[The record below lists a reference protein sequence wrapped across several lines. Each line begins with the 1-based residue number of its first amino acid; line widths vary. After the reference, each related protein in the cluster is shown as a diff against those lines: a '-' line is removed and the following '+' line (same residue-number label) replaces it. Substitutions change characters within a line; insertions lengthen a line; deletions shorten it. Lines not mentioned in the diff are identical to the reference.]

1 MISMTD
7 HAARLADLWRRRS
20 LSTYPSAAAAAPGK
34 GTKPPFDALGEAR
47 SRYET
52 AEKHHAEALAALAAW
67 RKAAAGEPRVWPERP
82 YRATQLTAVALAAA
96 CLWPGLAVPQGLAVA
111 TALLGGAA
119 AVRLADRL
127 GRTGRHLH
135 YRGLAKAPLTVG
147 VVDAAALGG
156 LLLVLVTAGLISGGT
171 LALLLA
177 GLLTAMTAGWLREDP
192 DPDRARLEQALADS
206 ATARTEAEQALRAA
220 IETARARLARLADGL
235 GPTAAGE

>member
-7 HAARLADLWRRRS
+7 HATRLAALWRRRS
-20 LSTYPSAAAAAPGK
+20 PDTDLRAAGSAPGK

-52 AEKHHAEALAALAAW
+52 AEKHHAEALATLAAW
-67 RKAAAGEPRVWPERP
+67 RKAATGEPRIWPERP
-82 YRATQLTAVALAAA
+82 YLATQLTAVALAAA
-96 CLWPGLAVPQGLAVA
+96 CLWPGLAAPEGLAVA

-127 GRTGRHLH
+127 GRTARHLR
-135 YRGLAKAPLTVG
+135 YRGLAKASLMSG
-147 VVDAAALGG
+147 LGDAAALGG
-156 LLLVLVTAGLISGGT
+156 LLLVLVSAGLIGGGM

-192 DPDRARLEQALADS
+192 DPDRARLEQAVRAS
-206 ATARTEAEQALRAA
+206 ATARAEAEQALRAA
-220 IETARARLARLADGL
+220 IEEARARLARLADGL
-235 GPTAAGE
+235 GPTAAGA

>member
-1 MISMTD
+1 M
-7 HAARLADLWRRRS
+7 
-20 LSTYPSAAAAAPGK
+20 
-34 GTKPPFDALGEAR
+34 
-47 SRYET
+47 
-52 AEKHHAEALAALAAW
+52 
-67 RKAAAGEPRVWPERP
+67 
-82 YRATQLTAVALAAA
+82 ALAAA

-127 GRTGRHLH
+127 GRTTRHLH

-156 LLLVLVTAGLISGGT
+156 PLLVLVTAGLISGGT